1 MRKDPMGEQRP
12 HLGDPKRMAQ
22 IDARLVAASK
32 RRCNTKKIQ
41 HPLVTELRRLRA
53 TDPMN
58 FWAMVMAMVIVV
70 GAAAVL
76 TSYWLG
82 STLWAIVSHDNG
94 WQLVWQSLVETAE
107 NFFP

>member
-82 STLWAIVSHDNG
+82 RTLSAVVAHDNG
-94 WQLVWQSLVETAE
+94 WQLVWQSLVETY
-107 NFFP
+107 FP